1 MSSDS
6 DFTFTGNSILKRID
20 SFTTSKGKTI
30 LTLIFETGV
39 QYPQMV
45 PVKVF
50 GRLADQ
56 AAAWNPGYLL
66 KVDGHLGGRDW
77 NGKVYG
83 DIVADSITVLT
94 GAQQSL
100 PTGND
105 GPPPLGDDDVPF

>member
-6 DFTFTGNSILKRID
+6 DFTFNGKAILKRID
-20 SFTTSKGKTI
+20 RFTTSKGKTI
-30 LTLIFETGV
+30 LTLIFETGG

-50 GRLADQ
+50 GRLAEQ
-56 AAAWNPGYLL
+56 ESAWKPGFLL

-83 DIVADSITVLT
+83 DIVADSITVLA

-100 PTGND
+100 PTGTD
-105 GPPPLGDDDVPF
+105 EPPPLGDDDVPF